1 MTPKRKE
8 IELSP
13 SKGTSAA
20 AQLHPPLYEFALQAL
35 SQSGAEDNE
44 QGEDESFKRDNPN
57 ANIPSAEELV
67 KTFSIDRYPAKHDGV
82 INVINA
88 LTAFV
93 KEMTS
98 KRSVIPSKRISY
110 PDTPLEIK
118 VDVTATVE
126 EHNMT
131 VDNPSTVSKDEEKV
145 KPDINVIFYYL
156 RKKAKLQTQEQYRY
170 TTGNY
175 LYKVYINNAYDRFCQ
190 QQTKVFLNEECLVNI
205 IKGFSIPAGLPWH
218 LVDKVYIPINCGNE
232 FHWVLAIVVL
242 KDRRI
247 RVCDLMSRR
256 RRSRPSSEIQKLAK
270 ILPTDLDMSDFLDQK
285 VRTDW
290 LTIKAYRNKM
300 ANLFDVQ
307 YVDGIV
313 QQIIGSLDCGPFV
326 AAYAEYLSDGLQ
338 VPNDGLNA
346 GLLRKIY
353 AALL

>member
-44 QGEDESFKRDNPN
+44 QGEEESFKRDNPN
-57 ANIPSAEELV
+57 TNIPSAEELV
-67 KTFSIDRYPAKHDGV
+67 KIFNIDRYH
-82 INVINA
+82 
-88 LTAFV
+88 
-93 KEMTS
+93 
-98 KRSVIPSKRISY
+98 
-110 PDTPLEIK
+110 
-118 VDVTATVE
+118 VDVIATVK

-145 KPDINVIFYYL
+145 KPM
-156 RKKAKLQTQEQYRY
+156 
-170 TTGNY
+170 
-175 LYKVYINNAYDRFCQ
+175 
-190 QQTKVFLNEECLVNI
+190 KVFLNEECLVNI
-205 IKGFSIPAGLPWH
+205 IKGFSIPAGLLWH
-218 LVDKVYIPINCGNE
+218 LVDEVYIPINCGNE
-232 FHWVLAIVVL
+232 FHWVLAVVVL

-247 RVCDLMSRR
+247 RVCDSMSRR
-256 RRSRPSSEIQKLAK
+256 RHSRPSSEIQKLTK
-270 ILPTDLDMSDFLDQK
+270 ILPTYLDMSDFLDQK

-300 ANLFDVQ
+300 ANPFDVQ
-307 YVDGIV
+307 YVDGIA

-326 AAYAEYLSDGLQ
+326 AAYAEYVSDGLQ

-353 AALL
+353 VALL